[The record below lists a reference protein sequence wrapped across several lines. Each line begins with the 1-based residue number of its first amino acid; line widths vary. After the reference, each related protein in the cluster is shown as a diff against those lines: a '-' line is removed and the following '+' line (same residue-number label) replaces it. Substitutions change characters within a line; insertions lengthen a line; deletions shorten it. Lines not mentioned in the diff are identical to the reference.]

1 MEEFVARP
9 AVTTVD
15 APPVVEARFMRN
27 IERLT
32 DAEIMP
38 VMRDWLVSC
47 PIACVDWPEY
57 PYAPKVS
64 FRVAHSDECLA
75 VMFEVEEEHVRAVT
89 IEDNGPVWEDSCV
102 EFFVADPVGDG
113 YFNFVA
119 QRRPALRRGAHVA
132 HTAHNVAAARLDRC
146 AGRGPALVARG
157 GHTLRAAGS
166 WGGSAAAQGQLLQ
179 VRRQVR
185 AAPLPELGARTHA
198 AARLPPSRIF
208 RGDSAALTAAAVRH
222 SIHIYPFE

>member
-89 IEDNGPVWEDSCV
+89 TEDNGPVWEDSCV

-113 YFNFVA
+113 YFNFEINCIGTA
-119 QRRPALRRGAHVA
+119 LAAHRYSRSDARHFDEGRMSRIRRITSLPPRSMCGARASAGGSWRSYPSSCWVWG
-132 HTAHNVAAARLDRC
+132 RL
-146 AGRGPALVARG
+146 RG
-157 GHTLRAAGS
+157 G
-166 WGGSAAAQGQLLQ
+166 
-179 VRRQVR
+179 
-185 AAPLPELGARTHA
+185 
-198 AARLPPSRIF
+198 
-208 RGDSAALTAAAVRH
+208 
-222 SIHIYPFE
+222 

>member
-89 IEDNGPVWEDSCV
+89 TEDNGPVWEDSCV
-102 EFFVADPVGDG
+102 EFFVADPVGGG
-113 YFNFVA
+113 YFNFEINCIGT
-119 QRRPALRRGAHVA
+119 ALAAHRYSR
-132 HTAHNVAAARLDRC
+132 NDARHFDE
-146 AGRGPALVARG
+146 ARM
-157 GHTLRAAGS
+157 
-166 WGGSAAAQGQLLQ
+166 
-179 VRRQVR
+179 
-185 AAPLPELGARTHA
+185 
-198 AARLPPSRIF
+198 SRIRRITSLPHASIDV
-208 RGDSAALTAAAVRH
+208 RGEGQRWWLVEV
-222 SIHIYPFE
+222 IPFELLGLGEAPRRLKANFYKCGDKCARPHFLSWAPVRTPQPDFHRPEFFGEIVLL